1 MKSKTVLAGNLN
13 FLNLAD
19 LLQLL
24 GTNGVTGILRVTSP
38 YANEQG
44 LIHIVNGNPANA
56 SCGSLAGIDAVYAL
70 FGWTEGEFDFTRDR
84 VDIAKV
90 IQKSR
95 MEIILD
101 GLRMLDDGLIEKL
114 GPTSFDKISLDSS
127 GASTSVPIIRGPL
140 VDYMYVVDE
149 EEFIEGQQI
158 VQEGKHGGWI
168 WVILEGTVDI
178 IKETPQGPLTIL
190 KLTDGSFIGSIAS
203 FLMQSNARSAS
214 VRAASNVQ
222 LGVLDSQR
230 LAKEFARI
238 SSEFRGFVLSLNKRL
253 TQVTEWATE
262 LWQKNNA
269 LDAFIKGRTP
279 LIQQGENE
287 DKMFTVSRGEAFIV
301 RKTDD
306 GYVPLATLYEGDFF
320 GRVPFLDMG
329 HEPYSASVFASENLK
344 ATLMESDKLEDEH
357 ERLSATFKNFI
368 KNTATCIS
376 VTTRVACE
384 FQKRISQAGQKKSPD
399 NVSASINRK

>member
-1 MKSKTVLAGNLN
+1 MKSKTVLAGNLD
-13 FLNLAD
+13 FLSLAD
-19 LLQLL
+19 VLQLL
-24 GTNGVTGILRVTSP
+24 GANGGSGVLRISSP
-38 YANEQG
+38 YSNEQG
-44 LIHIVNGNPANA
+44 HIYIVNGNPANA
-56 SCGSLAGIDAVYAL
+56 SCGSLTGIDAVYTL

-84 VDIAKV
+84 LDIAKV
-90 IQKSR
+90 IKKSR

-101 GLRMLDDGLIEKL
+101 GLRMLDDGLIKKL
-114 GPTSFDKISLDSS
+114 GPASFEKISLDSS
-127 GASTSVPIIRGPL
+127 GTFTMVPIIKGPL

-190 KLTDGSFIGSIAS
+190 RLTDGSFIGSIAT

-238 SSEFRGFVLSLNKRL
+238 SSEFRAFVLSLNKRL
-253 TQVTEWATE
+253 IQVTEWATG
-262 LWQKNNA
+262 LWQKNNT
-269 LDAFIKGRTP
+269 LEAFIKGRTP

-287 DKMFTVSRGEAFIV
+287 DKLFTILQGEAFVV

-306 GYVPLATLYEGDFF
+306 GYVPLATLYDGDFF

-344 ATLMESDKLEDEH
+344 VSLMESDKLQEEH
-357 ERLSATFKNFI
+357 ERLSTTFKNII

-376 VTTRVACE
+376 ITTRVACE
-384 FQKRISQAGQKKSPD
+384 FQTKIVLDRQKNISG
-399 NVSASINRK
+399 